1 MLLPTR
7 KVNARIRKEKKPTFR
22 QIFGREL
29 SEVLFSVAFGLSGL
43 TNFSQLHNLPAFFV
57 IARARPPQSHF
68 TQYIFLLTTFFYAA
82 RDIRCVLGIL
92 AILKSSQAH
101 TEKKS
106 WENINI
112 VMRAYRLALARSHLI
127 SRSPHIS
134 ILSWACRD
142 DDDFGVCKLFSYI
155 FRALI

>member
-7 KVNARIRKEKKPTFR
+7 KVNARIRKKTQLFG

-57 IARARPPQSHF
+57 IARARPPLVSLY
-68 TQYIFLLTTFFYAA
+68 TIYISAHNFFLCCPWYSLCA
-82 RDIRCVLGIL
+82 RDSRYFKIIT
-92 AILKSSQAH
+92 SPHS
-101 TEKKS
+101 KKKLRK
-106 WENINI
+106 NINI

-127 SRSPHIS
+127 SQVTTHFNIE
-134 ILSWACRD
+134 LSFVAD
-142 DDDFGVCKLFSYI
+142 DDEWLWRV
-155 FRALI
+155 

>member
-7 KVNARIRKEKKPTFR
+7 KVNARIRKEKK
-22 QIFGREL
+22 
-29 SEVLFSVAFGLSGL
+29 
-43 TNFSQLHNLPAFFV
+43 TNFSTNIWARALWGVVQCCIWFVRADELQPAPQSPR
-57 IARARPPQSHF
+57 ILRHRARPPSAVSLY
-68 TQYIFLLTTFFYAA
+68 TIYISLCSQRFFYAA

-101 TEKKS
+101 TEKKN

-127 SRSPHIS
+127 RQVTTHFNIELSLSRRRW
-134 ILSWACRD
+134 LWR
-142 DDDFGVCKLFSYI
+142 V
-155 FRALI
+155 